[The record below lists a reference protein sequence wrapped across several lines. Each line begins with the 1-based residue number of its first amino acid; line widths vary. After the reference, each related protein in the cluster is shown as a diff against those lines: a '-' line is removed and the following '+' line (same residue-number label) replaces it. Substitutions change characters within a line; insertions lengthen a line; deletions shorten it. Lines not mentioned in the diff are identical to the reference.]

1 VIDTSRDDLVATT
14 EAKER
19 LKEVFEL
26 CEAAEILVRESFRRR
41 FPDAEESEIERRV
54 GEWRLERPGSR
65 HGDAS
70 GPHFRLR
77 R

>member
-1 VIDTSRDDLVATT
+1 VSGTSRDDSVTT
-14 EAKER
+14 TDAQER

-26 CEAAEILVRESFRRR
+26 CEAAEILVRESLRRR
-41 FPDAEESEIERRV
+41 FPNANENEIERRV
-54 GEWRLERPGSR
+54 GEWRHERPGAP

-70 GPHFRLR
+70 GPHFRVR